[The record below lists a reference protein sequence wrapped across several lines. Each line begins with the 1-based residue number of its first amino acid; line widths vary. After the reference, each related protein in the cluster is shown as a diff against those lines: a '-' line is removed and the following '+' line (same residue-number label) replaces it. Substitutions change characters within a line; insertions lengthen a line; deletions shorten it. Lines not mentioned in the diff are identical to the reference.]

1 MTLKNM
7 LDVITKTYCMSVD
20 GHMAV
25 KGLGNQFIY
34 KQINIY

>member
-7 LDVITKTYCMSVD
+7 HGKTYCMSVD

-25 KGLGNQFIY
+25 KALRNQYVYI
-34 KQINIY
+34 